1 MPGVKMLLQVA
12 QQQVT
17 PFGMVVFAEPVF
29 PRVYMWSTSS
39 KEPSVIGPW
48 WFVPVPDVIGPEGIL
63 EMSSFDEYSVLY
75 PVQFLHY
82 ISLFA
87 YTV

>member
-1 MPGVKMLLQVA
+1 M
-12 QQQVT
+12 
-17 PFGMVVFAEPVF
+17 
-29 PRVYMWSTSS
+29 
-39 KEPSVIGPW
+39 IGPW

-82 ISLFA
+82 ILLFA
-87 YTV
+87 YTVDRKSVV